1 MSNILIII
9 LALTVYLIGVFAS
22 MVLIAYINR
31 KGEELPEPISILSWV
46 FIFAIL
52 VIFPVAY
59 VMSLPF
65 ERLQDYLNN
74 KFKEK

>member
-9 LALTVYLIGVFAS
+9 LILIVYFIGVFIS
-22 MVLIAYINR
+22 MVMVAYINR
-31 KGEELPEPISILSWV
+31 KGEELPEPVSIFSWA

-52 VIFPVAY
+52 VIFPIAY

>member
-9 LALTVYLIGVFAS
+9 LVLIVYFIGVLIS
-22 MVLIAYINR
+22 MIMVAYINR
-31 KGEELPEPISILSWV
+31 KGEELPEPVSIFSWV

-52 VIFPVAY
+52 VVFPVAY

>member
-9 LALTVYLIGVFAS
+9 LVLIVYFIGVFIS
-22 MVLIAYINR
+22 MAMVAYINR
-31 KGEELPEPISILSWV
+31 KGEELPEPVSIFSWV

-52 VIFPVAY
+52 VVFPVAC
-59 VMSLPF
+59 VISLPF

>member
-9 LALTVYLIGVFAS
+9 LVLIVYFIGVFIS
-22 MVLIAYINR
+22 MVLVAYINR
-31 KGEELPEPISILSWV
+31 KGEEIPEPISILSWV
-46 FIFAIL
+46 FILAVL
-52 VIFPVAY
+52 VVLPIAY

>member
-1 MSNILIII
+1 MNDTLLIV
-9 LALTVYLIGVFAS
+9 LLVVYLIGVFAS
-22 MVLIAYINR
+22 MVLVAYINR
-31 KGEELPEPISILSWV
+31 KGEEIPEPISILSWV
-46 FIFAIL
+46 FILAVL
-52 VIFPVAY
+52 VVLPIAY

>member
-9 LALTVYLIGVFAS
+9 LVLIVYFIGVFIS
-22 MVLIAYINR
+22 MIMVAYINR
-31 KGEELPEPISILSWV
+31 KGEELPEPVSIFSWV
-46 FIFAIL
+46 FILAVL
-52 VIFPVAY
+52 VVLPIAY